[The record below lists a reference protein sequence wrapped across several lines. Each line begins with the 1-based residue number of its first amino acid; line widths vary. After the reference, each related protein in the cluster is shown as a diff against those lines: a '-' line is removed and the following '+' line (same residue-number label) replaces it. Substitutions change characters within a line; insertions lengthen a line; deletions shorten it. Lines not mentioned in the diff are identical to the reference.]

1 MTRPLRLVWLCALLL
16 GLVYMHGVNAES
28 VMAHA
33 ATPGL
38 SVPMDDCTS
47 QDDSDESPA
56 QTGSADADH
65 HDDDH
70 GSSHPAQ
77 ECAAGQPQHGPGPAA
92 PIPATTQW
100 ERTSLAALLPGTV
113 STGTE
118 SVEPAARAST
128 ETTVLRI

>member
-1 MTRPLRLVWLCALLL
+1 
-16 GLVYMHGVNAES
+16 MHGVNAES

-33 ATPGL
+33 APSPGMT
-38 SVPMDDCTS
+38 VPMDDCTGL
-47 QDDSDESPA
+47 DESDESA
-56 QTGSADADH
+56 AETGSADADH

-100 ERTSLAALLPGTV
+100 GRTSHAAPLPGTV
-113 STGTE
+113 STGAE
-118 SVEPAARAST
+118 SIDPAARAST